1 MKVAI
6 DKDTIGKIQ
15 NLTEFEYI
23 YVYDNEPLD
32 CLLKLGVICQ
42 NKAFIDEV
50 DINLTQYNIKC
61 LKKANIDDKEWYK
74 LPPKKDYKFAII
86 VPNCNNNHR

>member
-6 DKDTIGKIQ
+6 DKNTIDKIQ
-15 NLTEFEYI
+15 DLTEFEYI

-32 CLLKLGVICQ
+32 YLLKLGIICQ
-42 NKAFIDEV
+42 NKALIDEV
-50 DINLTQYNIKC
+50 DINLSQYNIKC
-61 LKKANIDDKEWYK
+61 LKKANIDDEEWYK

-86 VPNCNNNHR
+86 VPSCNNDHR